1 MDRTTRL
8 FALAGTVLAL
18 SGAAFASDSPDAGRA
33 DAAELLADAASRT
46 SQLAQAEGG
55 RRFSVD
61 VHGYFQFRYNW
72 NHRDS
77 QPGLDE
83 ENTIGFQMA
92 RSRLNISGNIIS
104 DDWGY
109 FIQFGANP
117 DGDMFLEDV
126 YGTYR
131 FESGWQAQFGQFK
144 LPFARETLIGDQYLL
159 AADRS
164 ISESVFGLSRA
175 QGVQMGY
182 AADAFRFAAAF
193 SDGANTLNSDF
204 NSPDGG
210 MEGGFVADYAF
221 TARAEWK
228 WAGDWSQARDFTS
241 FQNSQFFGM
250 VGIAGHYQS
259 GGDTFAETT
268 GTTID
273 HDVWAATADVSIEGS
288 GWNIFAAGNIHSF
301 RIRDGFAFFPDERLV
316 DYSFLVQGGIFVT
329 PQTEI
334 FARYDVVMPDSDWD
348 FIDSDEDFTTI
359 TLGVNHYF
367 VPESHAAKLTVD
379 FQWFFMESMQ
389 SSIVSQDT
397 LRGLLD
403 DASDDQ
409 WNLRAQLQLLF

>member
-18 SGAAFASDSPDAGRA
+18 SGTALASDSPDTGRA
-33 DAAELLADAASRT
+33 YAAELMADAASRT
-46 SQLAQAEGG
+46 SQLAQAD

-61 VHGYFQFRYNW
+61 VHGYMQLRYNW
-72 NHRDS
+72 NRRDRDVDTGVTES
-77 QPGLDE
+77 
-83 ENTIGFQMA
+83 NTIGFQLA
-92 RSRLNISGNIIS
+92 RTRVNLSGNIINE
-104 DDWGY
+104 DWGY
-109 FIQFGANP
+109 FVQFGAGP
-117 DGDMFLEDV
+117 DGDFFLEDV

-131 FESGWQAQFGQFK
+131 FEGGWQAQFGQFK
-144 LPFARETLIGDQYLL
+144 LPFARETLVGDQYLL

-164 ISESVFGLSRA
+164 ISESVFGLNRA
-175 QGVQMGY
+175 QGVQFGY
-182 AADAFRFAAAF
+182 AGDAMRFAAAF
-193 SDGANTLNSDF
+193 SDGANTMNSDF
-204 NSPDGG
+204 NSPEGG
-210 MEGGFVADYAF
+210 MEGGFVADYAV
-221 TARAEWK
+221 TARLEWK
-228 WAGDWSQARDFTS
+228 WAGDWSQARDMTS
-241 FQNSQFFGM
+241 FQNSQYFGM

-259 GGDTFAETT
+259 GGDTFAEGT
-268 GTTID
+268 GTTVD
-273 HDVWAATADVSIEGS
+273 HDVWAATIDASMEGS
-288 GWNIFAAGNIHSF
+288 GWNLFAAGHIHSV

-348 FIDSDEDFTTI
+348 FINSDEDFTTI

-379 FQWFFMESMQ
+379 LQWFFMESMQ

-397 LRGLLD
+397 LRGLLE
-403 DASDDQ
+403 DANDDQ